1 MAAVSNEDISVAFAH
16 DQLNLMVM
24 MLGSKEAHVRVVWLK
39 LKLLNELLMDTYFDA
54 NFWQQ

>member
-1 MAAVSNEDISVAFAH
+1 
-16 DQLNLMVM
+16 
-24 MLGSKEAHVRVVWLK
+24 MLGSKEAHVRGFWLK